1 MILVARTRR
10 KKKENSVS
18 TFGQFCLWASFE
30 SSPVSVNSILIIY
43 RTQYQIAIKTSKA
56 TWSGTDDSVYINLI
70 GARGQTQ
77 FRSLD
82 NKFKNDFEAGKV
94 DKFEIPAVL
103 LGTLYA
109 VELKKSGTDLWNVDW
124 VEVTGELGT
133 SFFPF
138 GKPIG
143 VEKVRANKGVKPQPE
158 PEPEP
163 KPQPKPTQE

>member
-1 MILVARTRR
+1 M
-10 KKKENSVS
+10 S